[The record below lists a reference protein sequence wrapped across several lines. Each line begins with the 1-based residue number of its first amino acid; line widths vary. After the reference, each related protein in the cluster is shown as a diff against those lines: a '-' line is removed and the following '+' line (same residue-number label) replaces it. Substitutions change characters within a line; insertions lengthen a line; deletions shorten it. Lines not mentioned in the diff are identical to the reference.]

1 MQVLLNDINFD
12 DRYFRISRDYI
23 DQGLMASI
31 RNFGVLDPPVVM
43 QVSGKFRVVFGFNR
57 LRILGNLGHEAV
69 PAVILDRI
77 EPEWYIKQVILKCQ
91 RNECGPVGRL
101 KILVLLKDA
110 FSVDSDRMAVI
121 GEHGLHIPEDFI
133 VNGSFLNSVMNLPD
147 SVKRYIDCKDIQY
160 KIIRRLADLP
170 RYAID
175 SVAGWLD
182 AGMLRVNIFKSIV
195 DMIADICARDGN
207 LSRIDIIQPDASAD
221 LKRWDDY
228 LFERI
233 YRARYPAYTSLK
245 TKADDIVQHYSSRGI
260 RIDYPPYFEGDS
272 LKLTVTLQKRD
283 NPDMIMKKMNA
294 IDTAKLKELLDL
306 L

>member
-1 MQVLLNDINFD
+1 MQVLIHDIDVD

-31 RNFGVLDPPVVM
+31 RNFGVLDPPVLLRVA
-43 QVSGKFRVVFGFNR
+43 GKLRVVFGFNR
-57 LRILGNLGHEAV
+57 LRILGNLGHDAA
-69 PAVILDRI
+69 PAVILSRI
-77 EPEWYIKQVILKCQ
+77 EPEWYIKQALLKCQ

-101 KILVLLKDA
+101 KILVLLKDS
-110 FSVDSDRMAVI
+110 FSIDSERMAVI
-121 GEHGLHIPEDFI
+121 GRNGLHIPEDLI
-133 VNGSFLNSVMNLPD
+133 DNASFLDSVMNLPD
-147 SVKRYIDCKDIQY
+147 SVKRYFDCNNIQY
-160 KIIRRLADLP
+160 KIISRLADLP

-175 SVAGWLD
+175 IIAGWLD
-182 AGMLRVNIFKSIV
+182 VGMLRVNIFKSIV

-207 LSRIDIIQPDASAD
+207 LTQIDVIPPYASAD

-228 LFERI
+228 LFDRI

-283 NPDMIMKKMNA
+283 NPDMIKKKMNA
-294 IDTAKLKELLDL
+294 IDTARLQELLDL